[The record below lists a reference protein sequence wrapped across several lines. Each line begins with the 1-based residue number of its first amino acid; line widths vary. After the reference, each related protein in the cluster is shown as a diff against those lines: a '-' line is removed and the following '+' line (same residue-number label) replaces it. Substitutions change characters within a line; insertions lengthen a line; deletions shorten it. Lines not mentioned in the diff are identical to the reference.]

1 MTPEDKRKEIDLLD
15 YWRVIVKRKWL
26 ALAFAGSVI
35 FFTAVFSFIAR
46 PKYKPTTTLLI
57 EEQTSK
63 ILSLEETF
71 GYQPLIREDLR
82 FFNSQLEL
90 LKSKS
95 LAERVAEKLN
105 LVSNPEFGLKKD
117 ASKNPPS
124 QTATGGGAGAPPR
137 IDPNSEIADA
147 ILENLEISPIKETKL
162 VEVSYV
168 HSSPI
173 LATEIVNTLAEEFIN
188 FSIEKRFANTQQASN
203 FLREQIAALREEL
216 ATKERELQRYG
227 QEKEIVYLSETES
240 SAVKKFADLND
251 SLTQAQR
258 ERIKAETDYR
268 ALKDFEGDALLS
280 SISDPNAQQLKMEYS
295 RVKSE
300 YDEKSKTY
308 KPDYPDMVRLK
319 ARLDSLKNEINKV
332 VNSAEARYR
341 SALSQETSYRN
352 LLDKQKTEVAST
364 KNNAILYES
373 LKIES
378 EAIRKRYDNLLE
390 RQKELD
396 VSAKLGGISA
406 TNISIIDKA
415 EIPKYPVSP
424 KKKLN
429 LILALLIGLFGGAG
443 LCFLFEYLDDSVKG
457 PDDVEKIAG
466 LPSLG
471 VIPYLPLDKTKGSAR
486 SLMAKHGYSSGK
498 AGSQGEEI
506 APDIK
511 NIELINHLYPNIPVA
526 EDYRTVRTSILLAHE
541 KPPKTILFTSAIT
554 QEGKTA
560 SVANLAVSFA
570 QLGQSVLVVEADLR
584 RPKLHRIF
592 DVRNGK
598 GLSGYLTG
606 QYPLKEAIQK
616 TPIENIWVLP
626 SGPLPP
632 NPAELLNSKKMK
644 DMLEEVGKVFDI
656 IFLDSPPIL
665 AVIDP
670 VITAALVDG
679 TVIVVQSG
687 KTARKLFVNA
697 VEELRRARAKI
708 IGVMF
713 NQAQIISGDYFSSY
727 YRYHAYQTQDEEKD
741 GSKEAS

>member
-1 MTPEDKRKEIDLLD
+1 MIPEEKRKEIDLLD

-35 FFTAVFSFIAR
+35 FFTGVFSFIAK
-46 PKYKPTTTLLI
+46 PKYKPTVTLLI
-57 EEQTSK
+57 EEQTSR
-63 ILSLEETF
+63 ILSLQETF
-71 GYQPLIREDLR
+71 GYQPFIREDLR

-95 LAERVAEKLN
+95 LAGRVADKLN
-105 LVSNPEFGLKKD
+105 LASDPEFGFKKGT
-117 ASKNPPS
+117 SKNSLS
-124 QTATGGGAGAPPR
+124 QTTKGGGSIAPNALN
-137 IDPNSEIADA
+137 PNSEIADA
-147 ILENLEISPIKETKL
+147 ILGNLEISPIRETKL

-168 HSSPI
+168 HASPI

-203 FLREQIAALREEL
+203 FLREQIAALRDEL
-216 ATKERELQRYG
+216 ATKERELQKYG
-227 QEKEIVYLSETES
+227 QEKDIVYLSETQS

-258 ERIKAETDYR
+258 ERIKAETEYR

-280 SISDPNAQQLKMEYS
+280 SISDANAQQLKMEYS

-300 YDEKSKTY
+300 YDEKSKVY
-308 KPDYPDMVRLK
+308 KPDYPEMVRLK
-319 ARLDSLKNEINKV
+319 ARLNSLMDEINKV
-332 VNSAEARYR
+332 VNAAEARYR
-341 SALSQETSYRN
+341 TALNQETSYRN
-352 LLDKQKTEVAST
+352 LLEKQKTEVAST

-406 TNISIIDKA
+406 SNISIIDKA

-429 LILALLIGLFGGAG
+429 LLLALLIGLFGGAG

-457 PDDVEKIAG
+457 PEDVEKLAG

-471 VIPYLPLDKTKGSAR
+471 MIPYLPLDQAKEKAR
-486 SLMAKHGYSSGK
+486 GLMSKRGYTYGQE
-498 AGSQGEEI
+498 GSQGKEI
-506 APDIK
+506 SPDIK

-526 EDYRTVRTSILLAHE
+526 EDYRTARTSILLSHE
-541 KPPKTILFTSAIT
+541 TPLKTILFTSAMA

-570 QLGQSVLVVEADLR
+570 QLSQSVLVVEADLR
-584 RPKLHRIF
+584 RPKIHRIF
-592 DVRNGK
+592 DVRNNK

-606 QYPLKEAIQK
+606 QYPLTEATQK
-616 TPIENIWVLP
+616 TAIENIWVLP

-644 DMLEEVGKVFDI
+644 EMLEEVRKVFDT

-679 TVIVVQSG
+679 TVLVVQSG
-687 KTARKLFVNA
+687 KTARKPFLNA
-697 VEELRRARAKI
+697 VEELRRARATI
-708 IGVMF
+708 IGVLF
-713 NQAQIISGDYFSSY
+713 NQTKAENGDYFSKY
-727 YRYHAYQTQDEEKD
+727 YRYYRSQYLEEEKPV
-741 GSKEAS
+741 S